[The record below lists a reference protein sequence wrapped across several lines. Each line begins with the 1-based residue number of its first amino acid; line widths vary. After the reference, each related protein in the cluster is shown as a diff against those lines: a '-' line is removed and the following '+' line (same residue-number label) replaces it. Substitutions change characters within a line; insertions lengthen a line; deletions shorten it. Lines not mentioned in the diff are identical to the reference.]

1 MINCPECSIG
11 LPDETARCPMCQRI
25 LAVAPWARKMGVIG
39 LITLPFLVVLGVAL
53 ISQDLESQLFRRQIS
68 PTDAYQATVAFLKS
82 APDLRGAARFSDG
95 KESSVERWGPTRFR
109 VSGYVD
115 LPSRPG
121 SSSHN
126 SYSCVLHYNGQD
138 HWEVEELHI
147 ERVE

>member
-1 MINCPECSIG
+1 MMNCPECSIG
-11 LPDETARCPMCQRI
+11 LPDQTARCPMCQRI
-25 LAVAPWARKMGVIG
+25 LSVAPWARKLGVVA
-39 LITLPFLVVLGVAL
+39 LFMLPFLVVILVAL

-68 PTDAYQATVAFLKS
+68 PTDAYQAALTYLKS
-82 APDLRGAARFSDG
+82 TPDMRGAAHFSDG

-121 SSSHN
+121 AGLHN

-138 HWEVEELHI
+138 RWEVEELHI